1 MIIGRELGDTYHL
14 RTSIFP
20 RQLEKITMNET
31 QSQSQSQSQNLQ
43 ASLHAI
49 AEELKELA
57 ASHQVN
63 PQDLLA
69 ILRVLESTHQEIR
82 DRWFQNALPDN
93 RQDFY
98 TLLQDIENN
107 GGWPYIER
115 MRLQALL
122 AKLESNPS
130 EPD

>member
-1 MIIGRELGDTYHL
+1 
-14 RTSIFP
+14 
-20 RQLEKITMNET
+20 MNET
-31 QSQSQSQSQNLQ
+31 HSQSQKLQ
-43 ASLHAI
+43 ANLHAI
-49 AEELKELA
+49 AESLKELA
-57 ASHQVN
+57 ASHQDN
-63 PQDLLA
+63 PHELLA
-69 ILRVLESTHQEIR
+69 ILRSLESTHQEIR

-98 TLLQDIENN
+98 TLLQDIEAN

-122 AKLESNPS
+122 AKLDSHPT

>member
-1 MIIGRELGDTYHL
+1 
-14 RTSIFP
+14 
-20 RQLEKITMNET
+20 MNET
-31 QSQSQSQSQNLQ
+31 ESQSQNLQ

-57 ASHQVN
+57 ASHQGN

-69 ILRVLESTHQEIR
+69 ILRILESTHQEIR
-82 DRWFQNALPDN
+82 DRWFQHALPDN

-98 TLLQDIENN
+98 NLLQDIEAN

-122 AKLESNPS
+122 AKLESNS
-130 EPD
+130 LETD